1 MQTAW
6 CLDEFCHKTIA
17 CSPNIPKSTLCI
29 ERAETLTSVICSEH
43 QLVQFQRHA
52 LVEIDLNPLGNRCNR
67 AQYKLVHRVNMR
79 PTMEPH
85 SHPLSDPGVL
95 LWHETLFSYSPKRRA
110 VMLQPLPDYSCTA
123 HKFAVSEL
131 RIITKWRHE
140 HNSDTHRKTRKEYNA
155 QMKITINWKIK
166 EFVVCLFFVFP
177 HDRHFHIHTEQIS
190 GRTLA
195 KCAFCRTRSRKQ
207 SEHNNGYSGEK
218 NT

>member
-1 MQTAW
+1 MRTAW

-17 CSPNIPKSTLCI
+17 CSPNIPKSTLYI

-140 HNSDTHRKTRKEYNA
+140 HNSDTHRKTRERVQCTNENYDKLEN
-155 QMKITINWKIK
+155 KRVRCV
-166 EFVVCLFFVFP
+166 FVFLFFRTT
-177 HDRHFHIHTEQIS
+177 DIS
-190 GRTLA
+190 TFTQN
-195 KCAFCRTRSRKQ
+195 K
-207 SEHNNGYSGEK
+207 
-218 NT
+218 